1 MGICI
6 SAWYKPPTAFD
17 LQLVRR
23 GIGPKALKRGNLMAR
38 SKNKFIEVSP
48 DGRVVTVQ
56 VQLENGEVVI
66 GHYKAVVWLQPPAD
80 YLAEVRQAMS
90 QPPVATYG
98 TRRSSK

>member
-1 MGICI
+1 MG
-6 SAWYKPPTAFD
+6 SVLE

-38 SKNKFIEVSP
+38 SKNRVLEVDP
-48 DGRVVTVQ
+48 DGRLVTVQ

-66 GHYKAVVWLQPPAD
+66 GNYKAYCWRRPPAD
-80 YLAEVRQAMS
+80 ALAEARQAMS

>member
-1 MGICI
+1 M
-6 SAWYKPPTAFD
+6 YKRPTAFD

-23 GIGPKALKRGNLMAR
+23 GIGPKALKRGTLMAR
-38 SKNKFIEVSP
+38 SKNKVIGVDP
-48 DGRVVTVQ
+48 DGRLITVQ

-66 GHYKAVVWLQPPAD
+66 GNYEAYCWIRPPAD

>member
-1 MGICI
+1 MM
-6 SAWYKPPTAFD
+6 YKRPTAFD

-23 GIGPKALKRGNLMAR
+23 GIGPKALKRGTLMAR
-38 SKNKFIEVSP
+38 SKNKVIGVDP
-48 DGRVVTVQ
+48 DGRLITVQ

-66 GHYKAVVWLQPPAD
+66 GHYAAYCWRRPPAD
-80 YLAEVRQAMS
+80 ELAEAREAMS

>member
-1 MGICI
+1 MG
-6 SAWYKPPTAFD
+6 SVFE
-17 LQLVRR
+17 LQLVHR
-23 GIGPKALKRGNLMAR
+23 GIRPKALKRGKLMAR
-38 SKNKFIEVSP
+38 SKNRVLEVDP
-48 DGRVVTVQ
+48 DGRLITVQ

-66 GHYKAVVWLQPPAD
+66 GNYKAYCWLQPPAD